1 MGVHWKD
8 LKVWQSSHQLTL
20 EIYRVTASF
29 PRTEVYGLVDQIKR
43 ASYSVPANIVEGQ
56 SRNTT
61 KDYLHFLFNAR
72 GSLEETRYFLML
84 SKDLGFLDEKIYGNL
99 EDKYSLVSRMLN
111 KMIKL
116 FENSGLKYR
125 IKKYGIKELTH
136 RD

>member
-1 MGVHWKD
+1 MD
-8 LKVWQSSHQLTL
+8 QL
-20 EIYRVTASF
+20 
-29 PRTEVYGLVDQIKR
+29 KR
-43 ASYSVPANIVEGQ
+43 ASCSVPANIVEGQ

-84 SKDLGFLDEKIYGNL
+84 SRDLGFLDKKIYGNL

-111 KMIKL
+111 KMIGSLKL
-116 FENSGLKYR
+116 
-125 IKKYGIKELTH
+125 